1 MILTMRRLPFLMVLL
16 LVLAMTYSCDRF
28 RQPKLIIFD
37 TICTD
42 TIIGE
47 ADQAIYGTIGDK
59 SSMQTLF
66 LYTYDDTMTFKLVNP
81 QIVGRYTVG
90 DRVAVVPCGDGLA
103 NRVVDIT
110 SLMQEWGTR
119 DSVKVPHGFAIE
131 ADGKIRAINN
141 TTGRLYHGWALV
153 NGRFVLSHNNGKA
166 RTDTVSDTMD
176 ILKLTPDSL
185 VIGDSTRTHR
195 YGCIGEKLSTSKK
208 KKNRR

>member
-1 MILTMRRLPFLMVLL
+1 MRRLPFLMVLL

-42 TIIGE
+42 TLIGE

-59 SSMQTLF
+59 STMQTLI
-66 LYTYDDTMTFKLVNP
+66 LYTYDDTMVFRLVNP
-81 QIVGRYTVG
+81 QIIGRYTVG
-90 DRVAVVPCGDGLA
+90 DRVAVVPCGEAMA

-119 DSVKVPHGFAIE
+119 DSLKVPHGFAIE

-141 TTGRLYHGWALV
+141 NTGRLYHGWELV
-153 NGRFVLSHNNGKA
+153 NGRFVINHNNGKA
-166 RTDTVSDTMD
+166 RTDTISDTMD
-176 ILKLTPDSL
+176 ILKLTPDSF
-185 VIGDSTRTHR
+185 VIGDSIHALR
-195 YGCIGEKLSTSKK
+195 YGCIGEKISTSKK
-208 KKNRR
+208 KRRR